1 MSKSK
6 GNAVAPMETLHKHGA
21 DAIRWYFYENS
32 APWLPNRFH
41 DDAVVEGQRKFLG
54 TLWNTYAFF
63 VLYANIDDFDATKY
77 TLDYDKLG
85 VMDKWLLSRLNTM
98 VKTVDDA
105 LTNYKVPESA
115 RALQDF
121 VDELSNWYVR
131 RSRAR
136 FWAKGMEQD
145 KVNAY
150 MTLYTALVTLAKAA
164 APMVP
169 FITENI
175 YRNLVCSIDS
185 TAPESVHLCDYPVA
199 DEKFIDAELERNMEL
214 VLKIV
219 VLGRAARNAAN
230 IKNRQPVADMFV
242 KAAQILPQFFI
253 DIVADELNVKRV
265 EFRDDMGEFIRYN
278 FKPNFRVLGKKVGK
292 RMGEVKAALEK
303 LDGQSAKLELD
314 KTGELK
320 LGNITLTA
328 EDIEIAVT
336 QTDGFNCQSDN
347 DVAIALSTTLTPEL
361 IEEGFVREIIS
372 KVQVMRRDS
381 NFEVTDRI
389 KIFVADNDKL
399 IELIINNMIEI
410 MTVTLANE
418 IVFDA
423 PDNAKVWDING
434 EKISLGVERI

>member
-1 MSKSK
+1 
-6 GNAVAPMETLHKHGA
+6 
-21 DAIRWYFYENS
+21 
-32 APWLPNRFH
+32 
-41 DDAVVEGQRKFLG
+41 
-54 TLWNTYAFF
+54 
-63 VLYANIDDFDATKY
+63 
-77 TLDYDKLG
+77 
-85 VMDKWLLSRLNTM
+85 
-98 VKTVDDA
+98 
-105 LTNYKVPESA
+105 
-115 RALQDF
+115 
-121 VDELSNWYVR
+121 
-131 RSRAR
+131 
-136 FWAKGMEQD
+136 
-145 KVNAY
+145 

-175 YRNLVCSIDS
+175 YRNLVCSIDKD
-185 TAPESVHLCDYPVA
+185 APESVHLCDYPQA
-199 DEKFIDAELERNMEL
+199 DEKFIDAELERNMDA

-242 KAAQILPQFFI
+242 KAEQILPKFFV

-292 RMGEVKAALEK
+292 QMGEVKAALSK
-303 LDGQSAKLELD
+303 LDGHASKLELD

-320 LGNITLTA
+320 LALAGGDVVLTA
-328 EDIEIAVT
+328 EDIEITIT
-336 QTDGFNCQSDN
+336 QSDGFNCQSDG
-347 DVAIALSTTLTPEL
+347 DVSIALSTTLTPEL

-372 KVQVMRRDS
+372 KVQVMRRES

-389 KIFVADNDKL
+389 KIFAANNDKL
-399 IELIINNMIEI
+399 IEILTGNAQEI

-418 IVFDA
+418 IVFTA
-423 PDNAKVWDING
+423 NATAKEWDING